1 MIWIY
6 RFERCLHYVHGRC
19 AGRGSSKLGV
29 ISLELKINWQGEYG
43 QNYITEGLRIFQV
56 LEGTL
61 LLCLLWSLLSFSN
74 IPPGPKAT
82 LIASFKNKY
91 SIYWLYHGEMRCY
104 IECSMKSFKKICFF
118 TFLPLHSKMTWIR
131 QRNGCKITHL
141 EFRRLN
147 TVTKVL
153 KDKDKVSTL
162 GKLYFVTFEGK
173 VNKRV
178 LIVLTFSLSW
188 LVLWFQMNSKIWL
201 NIILYSNGN
210 RILVCLLVC
219 PSPTPRLSLYQYLKW
234 VS

>member
-1 MIWIY
+1 MCWKRKFKARSNFIRAQNKLARGIWTKLYHRRI
-6 RFERCLHYVHGRC
+6 EDL
-19 AGRGSSKLGV
+19 SSSWGHTP
-29 ISLELKINWQGEYG
+29 SLPTLESPFLLQYTTWSKGNINC
-43 QNYITEGLRIFQV
+43 IFQKQVQRLLTLSWWNEMLYRV
-56 LEGTL
+56 LNEVL
-61 LLCLLWSLLSFSN
+61 Q
-74 IPPGPKAT
+74 
-82 LIASFKNKY
+82 
-91 SIYWLYHGEMRCY
+91 E
-104 IECSMKSFKKICFF
+104 KKICFF
-118 TFLPLHSKMTWIR
+118 TFLPLHSKMAWIR

-173 VNKRV
+173 VNKHV

-210 RILVCLLVC
+210 RILVCLFVC
-219 PSPTPRLSLYQYLKW
+219 PSPTPHSSLYQYLKW